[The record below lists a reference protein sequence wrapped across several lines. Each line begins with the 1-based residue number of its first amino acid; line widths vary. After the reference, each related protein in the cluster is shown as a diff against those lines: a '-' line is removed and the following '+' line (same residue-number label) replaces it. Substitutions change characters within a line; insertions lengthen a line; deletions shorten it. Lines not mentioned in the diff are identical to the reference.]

1 MGATYYRR
9 KDRKRS
15 SRKPWVVVVRWKGER
30 EVSAVTTEQDAKALV
45 QMINKQELGGVNVME
60 TIRQA
65 RAQHEMAP
73 PIEVAV
79 FPTLREALP
88 AWIARQERAGEIRG
102 GTPKAYGSRLA
113 AWVFPHPLPDGRLLG
128 DLQVDRVTREMIG
141 AVIRRVREAGR
152 SLAIVEG
159 IRNPLKGYYADLIE
173 RKQFPPHAETQR
185 ANPAADLKFFVGKR
199 AYRKTRSSAPAY
211 FAQEEG
217 PQLVA
222 TARALFPR

>member
-73 PIEVAV
+73 PISSSLSASG
-79 FPTLREALP
+79 PTGRRGAAPRLTSLR
-88 AWIARQERAGEIRG
+88 
-102 GTPKAYGSRLA
+102 
-113 AWVFPHPLPDGRLLG
+113 
-128 DLQVDRVTREMIG
+128 
-141 AVIRRVREAGR
+141 
-152 SLAIVEG
+152 
-159 IRNPLKGYYADLIE
+159 
-173 RKQFPPHAETQR
+173 RK
-185 ANPAADLKFFVGKR
+185 V
-199 AYRKTRSSAPAY
+199 RSSWRRPAPCS
-211 FAQEEG
+211 
-217 PQLVA
+217 
-222 TARALFPR
+222 RADRPSS